1 MKAIPVADSV
11 GMVLSHDLTK
21 IVSGKFKGPAFKK
34 GHVIQ
39 PEDIP
44 VLLSMG
50 KDHIY
55 IWEPPEGHIHENDA
69 AYRIAKTVIGNGI
82 VHTEPHEGKIS
93 FKADYDGLF
102 KVNKNAIN
110 RINSILNMCFSTLH
124 NNFPVNQGKTVAA
137 TRVIPLTIEEKAV
150 IEVESLARE
159 YEWIIK
165 VTKFKPLK
173 IGAVIT
179 GNEVYYKRIE
189 DAFGPALKK
198 KLDSFGY
205 SIEEQIY
212 MPDDINRITD
222 TILQLKEN
230 GKELILVAGGMSVDP
245 DDRTPGAIKNTGA
258 SIITYGS
265 PVLPG
270 AMFMAAELE
279 GTIILGLPACV
290 IYSPSTILD
299 IVLPRILAGELINR
313 EDIIQLGVGGLCQ
326 NCEICFYPN
335 CGFGKG

>member
-21 IVSGKFKGPAFKK
+21 IVPGKFKGPAFKK

-50 KDHIY
+50 KDNIY
-55 IWEPPEGHIHENDA
+55 IWDPPEGHIHENDA
-69 AYRIAKTVIGNGI
+69 AYRIAKIVAGNGI
-82 VHTEPHEGKIS
+82 VDSEPHEGKIS

-102 KVNKNAIN
+102 RVNKNAIN
-110 RINSILNMCFSTLH
+110 HINSILNMCFSTLH
-124 NNFPVNQGKTVAA
+124 DNFPVRQGKPVAA

-150 IEVESLARE
+150 AEVESLAGQ
-159 YEWIIK
+159 YEWFIK
-165 VTKFKPLK
+165 VVKFKPLN

-189 DAFGPALKK
+189 DAFGPALKN
-198 KLDSFGY
+198 KLASYGY
-205 SIEEQIY
+205 MIQEQIY
-212 MPDDINRITD
+212 VPDDINKITD
-222 TILQLKEN
+222 TILKLKEAGN
-230 GKELILVAGGMSVDP
+230 DLILVAGGMSVDP

-258 SIITYGS
+258 NIITYGA

-290 IYSPSTILD
+290 IYSPTTILD
-299 IVLPRILAGELINR
+299 IMLPRILAGETINR
-313 EDIIQLGVGGLCQ
+313 ESIIHLGVGGLCQ
-326 NCEICFYPN
+326 NCEVCFHPN